1 MRNGSSYIDWM
12 AKQEEFNFKYERDL
26 ARRFLY
32 LLDNAKYKQ
41 YGPNNT
47 DNNKYD
53 DLPF

>member
-1 MRNGSSYIDWM
+1 M

-32 LLDNAKYKQ
+32 LLDNSKYKQ
-41 YGPNNT
+41 YAPINVGVSN
-47 DNNKYD
+47 D